1 MGKNTSEA
9 IRGRRSVRTFNGQ
22 ALPEEEKQEILRFAQ
37 EASSPFGNTIEWR
50 LLDAKEQGLT
60 SPVITGTD
68 TWIAGKMKR
77 AAHAE
82 EAFGYAFERVVI
94 YTAARGVG
102 TTWIAGTM
110 DRAAFERAMDL
121 AEDEVMPCVSPLGY
135 PAVKMTLRE
144 SVLRKG
150 VRADTRLPFEE
161 LFFDDGFDAPLSREK
176 AGALAEALELVR
188 LGPSAVNRQP
198 WRIVV
203 CGDDAHF
210 YEKKRKGFVDAG
222 GWDIQ
227 KIDMGIALCHFALWA
242 EEAGRTAEF
251 RMEDPGL
258 VHPEDTEYI
267 ASYRLG

>member
-1 MGKNTSEA
+1 MLL
-9 IRGRRSVRTFNGQ
+9 VR
-22 ALPEEEKQEILRFAQ
+22 KI
-37 EASSPFGNTIEWR
+37 S
-50 LLDAKEQGLT
+50 
-60 SPVITGTD
+60 
-68 TWIAGKMKR
+68 
-77 AAHAE
+77 
-82 EAFGYAFERVVI
+82 YRVV
-94 YTAARGVG
+94 
-102 TTWIAGTM
+102 
-110 DRAAFERAMDL
+110 
-121 AEDEVMPCVSPLGY
+121 
-135 PAVKMTLRE
+135 KMNLRE